1 MLHPDR
7 NDESL
12 MGTREENQDQFATT
26 RIIELKKEYERINAE
41 WLGFHYQIAFYFSLA
56 ACFIEIAVS
65 VIVLQQQLITTSVPI
80 YFLKYLFIPTIS
92 NIALLITGYILMK
105 NQQLSHMQRLYSV
118 SMMFVLICFVITT
131 IHNISS
137 PVYALYIL
145 PIVITGIYAVPH
157 LTMQTGILSISL
169 FLCAE
174 FLIAWNP
181 YQNTVFESPLR
192 LLGIVLIFALLVMF
206 TLICTTGMY
215 YLQKKN
221 IASINLE
228 LEREEL
234 EQKLHIDELTGIAN
248 RLAFNTA
255 LSQISEQTS
264 STRYVLVMTDI
275 DRFKKI
281 NDDYGH
287 YIGDQCLTAFA
298 TILNQFTTNQ
308 IAYRFGGD
316 EFCLLFQDVTLTEV
330 YEICLN
336 LQKDMQTIIIPGH
349 EELRI
354 TASFGLAEYS
364 NERGTAELFLQAD
377 NALYHAKK
385 ERNKVVIVDE
395 IA

>member
-1 MLHPDR
+1 M
-7 NDESL
+7 
-12 MGTREENQDQFATT
+12 
-26 RIIELKKEYERINAE
+26 RI
-41 WLGFHYQIAFYFSLA
+41 
-56 ACFIEIAVS
+56 
-65 VIVLQQQLITTSVPI
+65 
-80 YFLKYLFIPTIS
+80 
-92 NIALLITGYILMK
+92 
-105 NQQLSHMQRLYSV
+105 
-118 SMMFVLICFVITT
+118 
-131 IHNISS
+131 
-137 PVYALYIL
+137 
-145 PIVITGIYAVPH
+145 
-157 LTMQTGILSISL
+157 
-169 FLCAE
+169 
-174 FLIAWNP
+174 
-181 YQNTVFESPLR
+181 
-192 LLGIVLIFALLVMF
+192 
-206 TLICTTGMY
+206 
-215 YLQKKN
+215 
-221 IASINLE
+221 
-228 LEREEL
+228 
-234 EQKLHIDELTGIAN
+234 

>member
-1 MLHPDR
+1 
-7 NDESL
+7 
-12 MGTREENQDQFATT
+12 
-26 RIIELKKEYERINAE
+26 
-41 WLGFHYQIAFYFSLA
+41 
-56 ACFIEIAVS
+56 
-65 VIVLQQQLITTSVPI
+65 
-80 YFLKYLFIPTIS
+80 
-92 NIALLITGYILMK
+92 MK

-118 SMMFVLICFVITT
+118 SMMFVLICFVIKT

-145 PIVITGIYAVPH
+145 PTVITGIYAVPH

-264 STRYVLVMTDI
+264 LTRYVLVMTDI

-298 TILNQFTTNQ
+298 TILNQSTTNQ